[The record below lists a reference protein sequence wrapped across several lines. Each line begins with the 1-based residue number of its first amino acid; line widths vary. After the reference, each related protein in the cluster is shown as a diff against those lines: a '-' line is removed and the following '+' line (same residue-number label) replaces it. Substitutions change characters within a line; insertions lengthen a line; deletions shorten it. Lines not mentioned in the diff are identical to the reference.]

1 MQGRNGLDGMKGEK
15 GQKGPDGPKVMF
27 TTVLPYYILVY
38 IVDRVK

>member
-15 GQKGPDGPKVMF
+15 GQKGPDGPKVTF

-38 IVDRVK
+38 IVD